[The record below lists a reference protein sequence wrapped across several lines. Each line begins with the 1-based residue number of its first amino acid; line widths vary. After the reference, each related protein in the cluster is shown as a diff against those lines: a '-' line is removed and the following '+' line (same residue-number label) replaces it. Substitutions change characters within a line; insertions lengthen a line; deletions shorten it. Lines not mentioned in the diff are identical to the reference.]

1 MSQNSSELMPKQQ
14 VCVQK
19 NKETMKPTLQE

>member
-1 MSQNSSELMPKQQ
+1 MSQDSSELMPKQQ

-19 NKETMKPTLQE
+19 NKGTTKSILQE